1 MKNNN
6 KNKNNKNNNN
16 NNLENENDID
26 DNELEKKSLKSIK
39 EIAQSYSISTTKL
52 KKAEII
58 EKIKSIVKRKRE
70 YEEEE
75 EQKENVNSFNKIIK
89 LTITDNI
96 EPTEILFW
104 KLFRN
109 KAIYKKIFSFMDNQ
123 FSIGYDSIDD
133 ICKLVNSNQVNL
145 IREKVYRNCRYLH
158 FHPNRCHNHIEDIDF
173 LVKLFST
180 IKEDDYRFYRN
191 FLNIENDY
199 FTSPNHIIQ
208 ALIISKR
215 LQVFKLFVNEFNYK
229 PTKKDLLHS
238 IISGSNKF
246 IKYILELNSLDAVLF
261 DRKIVDTDFRDF
273 YTKGY
278 GSNYPTKEDSFFK
291 GFLCYLNNINLDDND
306 RDQYYKLL
314 STHNPYSDYGRF
326 QINEKSTLKS
336 LISTARLILKLKTPS
351 ASYKVQFKEECFPK
365 ILKKIEAV
373 STIEEIDNF
382 IKKIDKV
389 NLKSFLDD
397 PINFNNSDN
406 NEIKNFIKKLLK
418 LYYLNFSIEQSNTLY
433 FCYYH
438 EDSNQDYKVFHF
450 HHLIETAFRFGNFE
464 ILESYETINCLHF
477 LPGIRQ
483 NLSDKN
489 YDSYHCYKVLFSHCF
504 NKGKK
509 IRFIDHIIQ
518 RTIERPEPGLQI
530 YFLYMLV
537 IHNNIELVKYYSNK
551 VGNNIQVDSIGG
563 ITPPTY
569 YIESVEMLEY
579 LFCNQCNFFKDVFF
593 NGNKST
599 FYKNLELLKHFESLL
614 YNSKLGS
621 GSGSG
626 NGSGIHSYNGLV
638 SFIKGTGFGSGV
650 YGFFEYKE
658 NNNYADFAKHF
669 ASNPQIY
676 KGYKFDYEHLFL
688 LLTTPVSSSSS
699 FSSKISINFETLRNL
714 LTKAYSFGRNP
725 IFERSTPKPTQHHYS
740 REYLKFFDWMY
751 LNYNN
756 ELKGCKSWT
765 MNQQRS
771 KYHLLI
777 AIDRIDL
784 DKDNYYDGS
793 NGSKEEG
800 NISIY
805 IERLNSLTNDVIYF
819 TPYLYEI
826 NNFKFLNWFLTIIE
840 KYHNSTSIS
849 SQDKCIVQSMIYSFM
864 EYITLYSKLQIL
876 EYIHHN
882 FHFILKKQSDGGILN
897 IGELKSFLFSSLKRD
912 SIKISKFLFQFIT
925 ITKNEFGKYS
935 NEKTKSYFKNMFK

>member
-1 MKNNN
+1 MKN
-6 KNKNNKNNNN
+6 NNKNNNN

-26 DNELEKKSLKSIK
+26 DSELEKKSLKSIK
-39 EIAQSYSISTTKL
+39 EIAQSYSISTTNL

-70 YEEEE
+70 YEEEQ

-123 FSIGYDSIDD
+123 FTISYDSIDD

-158 FHPNRCHNHIEDIDF
+158 FHPNQYHNHIADIHF

-191 FLNIENDY
+191 FFNEENDY
-199 FTSPNHIIQ
+199 FSSPNHITQ
-208 ALIISKR
+208 ASIISKR
-215 LQVFKLFVNEFNYK
+215 LQVFKLFVNEFNYE
-229 PTKKDLLHS
+229 PTKKDLLYS

-246 IKYILELNSLDAVLF
+246 IKYILELNSPNSVLF
-261 DRKIVDTDFRDF
+261 DRKIVDTDFKDF
-273 YTKGY
+273 YAKGF

-291 GFLCYLNNINLDDND
+291 GFLCFLNNINLDEND

-314 STHNPYSDYGRF
+314 IGQSIHNPYSGYGF

-336 LISTARLILKLKTPS
+336 LITTARLILKLKTPS

-365 ILKKIEAV
+365 VLKKIEAV
-373 STIEEIDNF
+373 ATIEEIDNF

-397 PINFNNSDN
+397 PINFNNSDDN

-418 LYYLNFSIEQSNTLY
+418 LYYLNFSIELSNTLY

-438 EDSNQDYKVFHF
+438 EDSNDDYKVFHF
-450 HHLIETAFRFGNFE
+450 HHLIETAFRFGNYE

-477 LPGIRQ
+477 LPGIGQDHSNQ
-483 NLSDKN
+483 NH
-489 YDSYHCYKVLFSHCF
+489 DSHRYKVLFSHCF

-509 IRFIDHIIQ
+509 IKFIDHIIQ
-518 RTIERPEPGLQI
+518 RTIQQPEPGFQI

-551 VGNNIQVDSIGG
+551 VGKNIQVESIGRL
-563 ITPPTY
+563 TPPTY
-569 YIESVEMLEY
+569 YIESIEMLEY
-579 LFCNQCNFFKDVFF
+579 LFYNQCNYFRDVFF
-593 NGNKST
+593 DGKKST

-614 YNSKLGS
+614 NKSKLGC
-621 GSGSG
+621 GSG
-626 NGSGIHSYNGLV
+626 NCSGMHSYNGLV
-638 SFIKGTGFGSGV
+638 SFIKGMGFGSGI
-650 YGFFEYKE
+650 YGSFEYKS
-658 NNNYADFAKHF
+658 NKNYVDFAKHF

-676 KGYKFDYEHLFL
+676 KGYTFDYEHLFL
-688 LLTTPVSSSSS
+688 LFTTPVSSSSS

-714 LTKAYSFGRNP
+714 LINAYSFGRSP
-725 IFERSTPKPTQHHYS
+725 IFERSKPTHTQHHYS
-740 REYLKFFDWMY
+740 REYLKFFDWMCI
-751 LNYNN
+751 NYSHEIGDRSCRFLYTN
-756 ELKGCKSWT
+756 EE
-765 MNQQRS
+765 RY

-777 AIDRIDL
+777 AVDRIDL
-784 DKDNYYDGS
+784 DKDNYY
-793 NGSKEEG
+793 NGGNDQEEG
-800 NISIY
+800 NISVY
-805 IERLNSLTNDVIYF
+805 IERLNSLTYDVIYF

-840 KYHNSTSIS
+840 KYHNSKSTSS
-849 SQDKCIVQSMIYSFM
+849 HDKSIMESMVFTFM
-864 EYITLYSKLQIL
+864 EYITLHSKLQIL

-897 IGELKSFLFSSLKRD
+897 IGELKSFIFSSLKRD